1 MRKIEIHKKFIN
13 QVMKNGGKQTSE
25 KIILK
30 SFKELQ
36 KKSLKKSN
44 EIIKL
49 ALLYSIPV
57 FKFNIITNKKVKK
70 NKKKVKE
77 IPSFI
82 TNTNS
87 RISLAIKFILK
98 TIKKKKEIFYSKLN
112 KELLLNSQKKGETIQ
127 MKNDL
132 QKEIIKK
139 KRYLKFYRWK

>member
-13 QVMKNGGKQTSE
+13 HVMKNGGKQTSE

-49 ALLYSIPV
+49 ALLYSIPI

-70 NKKKVKE
+70 NKQKVKE

-87 RISLAIKFILK
+87 RISLAIKFILR